1 MITVSKA
8 SWYEDS
14 VWEGDAP
21 HSYPGVIVPI
31 RAAKEGKPIRIKVES
46 GKYKGGY
53 AVSLRQWSKAPKRA
67 GNCKFVRINN
77 MRLLDNLCKE
87 EEE

>member
-14 VWEGDAP
+14 VWEDDAS
-21 HSYPGVIVPI
+21 HSYPGIIVPI
-31 RAAKEGKPIRIKVES
+31 RAIKEDRPIRIKIKS
-46 GKYKGGY
+46 GKYKGIY
-53 AVSLRQWSKAPKRA
+53 AVSIRQWSKAPKRA

-77 MRLLDNLCKE
+77 MRLLDELCGEDE
-87 EEE
+87 E

>member
-1 MITVSKA
+1 MIIVSKA

-14 VWEGDAP
+14 VWEYDAS

-31 RAAKEGKPIRIKVES
+31 RAVKEGRPIRIKVKS
-46 GKYKGGY
+46 GKYKGIY
-53 AVSLRQWSKAPKRA
+53 TVSIRQWSKAPKRA

-77 MRLLDNLCKE
+77 MRLLDKLCGE

>member
-1 MITVSKA
+1 MIIVQKA

-14 VWEGDAP
+14 VWEGDAS

-31 RAAKEGKPIRIKVES
+31 KAVSEGRPIQIKIKS
-46 GKYKGGY
+46 GKYKGVY
-53 AVSLRQWSKAPKRA
+53 TVSIRQWSKAPKRA

-77 MRLLDNLCKE
+77 MRLLDELCGE
-87 EEE
+87 EEG

>member
-1 MITVSKA
+1 MIIVQKA

-14 VWEGDAP
+14 VWKGDSP
-21 HSYPGVIVPI
+21 HSFPGVIVPI
-31 RAAKEGKPIRIKVES
+31 RAVKEGRPIRIKVES
-46 GKYKGGY
+46 GKYKGVY
-53 AVSLRQWSKAPKRA
+53 AISLRQWAKAPRRA

-77 MRLLDNLCKE
+77 MRLLDELCGE